1 MGGSWLLPMLV
12 VYDALGVMA
21 SPAPRFVRKFMTGQ
35 DSIEG
40 AMAAFVAAVKDGT
53 FPAPEHC
60 Y

>member
-1 MGGSWLLPMLV
+1 MMR
-12 VYDALGVMA
+12 